1 MSGLESS
8 FQYEEKNCMVVEA
21 LEEYILASVEVAYEE
36 PGEKAPMGLMTSWG
50 EFPGAGNESYW

>member
-1 MSGLESS
+1 MVMTGGNPPIKMSGLESS

-36 PGEKAPMGLMTSWG
+36 PGEKAPMGLMTS
-50 EFPGAGNESYW
+50 